1 MVDLIKTLKIHRIIE
16 NHFQMSAKSAFGSAN
31 FNIKDDPLHNECSFD
46 KGNRLGQG
54 NKQVSFRAAVCQMN

>member
-1 MVDLIKTLKIHRIIE
+1 
-16 NHFQMSAKSAFGSAN
+16 MSAKSELGSAN

-46 KGNRLGQG
+46 KGNRFGQG